1 MNELTICDTAIHQ
14 DDEGRY
20 CLNDLHRAA
29 GGKKRHQPA
38 NWIRLDATQELIG
51 EADQSSEVRSAK
63 AINGGAAPGT
73 YACKEL
79 IYAYAMWISPAFHL
93 KVIRAYDAMMT
104 QPPPNPQIP
113 KTLGEALFLAAKLE
127 NEREAFAKQIEAD
140 RPKVAFF
147 EAVAQAEDSNMML
160 REAAKVLGTGE
171 RRLRNLLR
179 DKQYL
184 MQDGLPYQCYIERGL
199 FEVKE
204 RVTHNQYGK
213 AVVYSVA
220 LVTPKGMIHLQEKF
234 FPPSAKQLPLQW
246 PANPFPEGMREDSAT
261 SRVYKLLKENP
272 DIWFTAGQLESLT
285 KAKRGGISWAIR
297 QLRKEGL
304 IEHSADDARNPAYFQ
319 YRLASAIKAA

>member
-1 MNELTICDTAIHQ
+1 MNQLVTLTNGQAVTTTLAVADGTDTKHKNVLELTRTYLADLEEFGRVAFETRPFETSGGIQQREIAI
-14 DDEGRY
+14 
-20 CLNDLHRAA
+20 LNEHHATLLITFMRNNGIVRDF
-29 GGKKRHQPA
+29 KKRLVKA
-38 NWIRLDATQELIG
+38 FWELKTQS
-51 EADQSSEVRSAK
+51 Q
-63 AINGGAAPGT
+63 
-73 YACKEL
+73 
-79 IYAYAMWISPAFHL
+79 H
-93 KVIRAYDAMMT
+93 KVPT
-104 QPPPNPQIP
+104 S
-113 KTLGEALFLAAKLE
+113 LGEALFLAAKLE
-127 NEREAFAKQIEAD
+127 SEREAFAKQIEAD

-184 MQDGLPYQCYIERGL
+184 MKDGLPYQCYIERGL

-204 RVTHNQYGK
+204 RVTRNQYGK

>member
-1 MNELTICDTAIHQ
+1 MNMLTICDTAIHQ
-14 DDEGRY
+14 DNEGRF
-20 CLNDLHRAA
+20 CLNDLHKAA
-29 GGKKRHQPA
+29 GEKQKHRPKYWLENQQ
-38 NWIRLDATQELIG
+38 T
-51 EADQSSEVRSAK
+51 
-63 AINGGAAPGT
+63 
-73 YACKEL
+73 KEL
-79 IYAYAMWISPAFHL
+79 ITAMEYGAEIPPILAKQGLGTFVQKELVYDYAMWISAAFKV

-104 QPPPNPQIP
+104 QQPPHPQIP

-147 EAVAQAEDSNMML
+147 EAVAQAEDSNIML

-184 MQDGLPYQCYIERGL
+184 MKDGLPYQCYIERGL

-204 RVTHNQYGK
+204 RVTYNLYGK

-220 LVTPKGMIHLQEKF
+220 LVTPKGMIPLQEKF
-234 FPPSAKQLPLQW
+234 FPASAKQLPLQW

-304 IEHSADDARNPAYFQ
+304 IEHTADDARNPAYFQ